1 MSELT
6 DYQNALAQAINARQR
21 WLEKTEVAKLKEK
34 LRAFQTA
41 YNSLYALFLRKGLIK
56 EDPYKGDAKAGEMR
70 IPDSSPFSETES
82 GEQISIRLS
91 QFDTQLDFLVNFY
104 NFNMEFLTLDRIK
117 LILGLIKY
125 IDWLHLATNTESPM
139 TMAAGSLI
147 ARLRG
152 GGSDPVASNVL
163 NGVLVTLTKLT
174 TAIMSDL
181 KVFTSFN
188 REAYKLEL
196 RTAMEGKMPADK
208 APSVPEIKAAFAA
221 ANGGRHFYAEL
232 AEELLKEDYSPE
244 GPGLREKILKSLG
257 IAKEEAKPAKQEVSL
272 KPLLI
277 EGIQA
282 IGSVA
287 ATLNQIGGKFDE
299 NETILENQKVSFWGK
314 VRRVVG
320 QMLNKEPEPV
330 IYEIEFAAEGN
341 QRAPG
346 KERVNFNRLREDMER
361 KAKNLAIAGARGNLP
376 KLEAMPEEQL
386 SAFLERAIKEIRTL
400 HRILGGL
407 DDFFKNT
414 AGKEERSKVKGIKPE
429 LATIKNAFLK
439 ANEKFLEYS
448 TAKEEEDQFK
458 RLGIDT
464 VG

>member
-6 DYQNALAQAINARQR
+6 DYQNSLAQAINTRQR
-21 WLEKTEVAKLKEK
+21 WLEKSEVAKLKDK

-70 IPDSSPFSETES
+70 IPDSSPFSDTES
-82 GEQISIRLS
+82 GEQVSIRLAH
-91 QFDTQLDFLVNFY
+91 FDNQLDFLVNFY

-125 IDWLHLATNTESPM
+125 IDWLHLSTNTESPM
-139 TMAAGSLI
+139 TVAVGSLI
-147 ARLRG
+147 TRLRG
-152 GGSDPVASNVL
+152 GGSDPVAANVL
-163 NGVLVTLTKLT
+163 NGVLITLTKLT
-174 TAIMSDL
+174 TTIISDL
-181 KVFTSFN
+181 KLFTGFN

-196 RTAMEGKMPADK
+196 RTAMNGKIPEGNS
-208 APSVPEIKAAFAA
+208 PSVADIKAAFAA
-221 ANGGRHFYAEL
+221 SNGGRHFYAEL
-232 AEELLKEDYSPE
+232 AEELLKEDYTPE
-244 GPGLREKILKSLG
+244 GPGMREKILKSLG
-257 IAKEEAKPAKQEVSL
+257 VTKDETKPAKQEVSL

-277 EGIQA
+277 DGIQA

-287 ATLNQIGGKFDE
+287 ATLNQIGEKFDE
-299 NETILENQKVSFWGK
+299 NETLLENQKVGFWGK
-314 VRRVVG
+314 VKRVVG

-330 IYEIEFAAEGN
+330 IYEIEFPAEGN
-341 QRAPG
+341 QRTAT

-386 SAFLERAIKEIRTL
+386 SAFLERAIKEIRIL

-414 AGKEERSKVKGIKPE
+414 VGKDDRSKVKGIKPE

-439 ANEKFLEYS
+439 ANEKFLEYT
-448 TAKEEEDQFK
+448 TAKEEEEQFK
-458 RLGIDT
+458 RLGIDS